1 MLRSEPGDLVLREGV
16 LLPEDS
22 DFLEGTTTSN
32 LESDARLFEDGVE
45 VDFSETKSERLPSLL
60 LEVKRLKRL
69 PSIVDGARGT
79 PQISADILRA

>member
-45 VDFSETKSERLPSLL
+45 VDFLETKSERLPSLL

-79 PQISADILRA
+79 RQISADILRA